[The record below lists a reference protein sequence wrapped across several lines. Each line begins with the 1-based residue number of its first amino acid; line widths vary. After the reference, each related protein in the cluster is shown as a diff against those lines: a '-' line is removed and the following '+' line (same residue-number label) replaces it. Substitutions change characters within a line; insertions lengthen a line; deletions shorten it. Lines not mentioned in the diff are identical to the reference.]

1 MTRIMTYNV
10 HRCVGTDGRLDV
22 GRVAE
27 VIARQAPDIVALQE
41 VDVGRARTG
50 GVDQAHELAR
60 RLEMSFHFNAALV
73 IEEERYGDAVLT
85 RLPERRVKAAALPG
99 HPGHRAFK
107 ALEPRGALWLAVE
120 VEGATVQ
127 VLNTH
132 LGLVPAEQTAQ
143 AAALAGP
150 EWLGHA
156 DCVGPTLL
164 VGDLN
169 AVIGSRAL
177 RRLTARLRDAR
188 GLVRGQNE
196 EGLRGVGALGGWP
209 TFPSR
214 MPLIAID
221 HILVGGGIAVQ
232 RLAVPRDRLMAVA
245 SDHAPLVMDFTV
257 SGAAAA

>member
-60 RLEMSFHFNAALV
+60 RLDMAFHFNAALV

-85 RLPERRVKAAALPG
+85 RLPERRVKAGALPG
-99 HPGHRAFK
+99 HPGHRAFR
-107 ALEPRGALWLAVE
+107 ALEPRGALWLAIE
-120 VEGATVQ
+120 VDGAEVQ

-132 LGLVPAEQTAQ
+132 LGLVPAEQAAQ

-150 EWLGHA
+150 EWLGHP
-156 DCVGPTLL
+156 DCRAPTIL

-169 AVIGSRAL
+169 AVVGSRAL
-177 RRLTARLRDAR
+177 RRLMARMQDARRLARDA
-188 GLVRGQNE
+188 GGADDD
-196 EGLRGVGALGGWP
+196 VGRLA

-214 MPLIAID
+214 MPLVAID
-221 HILVGGGIAVQ
+221 HILISAGIAVG
-232 RLAVPRDRLMAVA
+232 RMSAPRDRLTAVA
-245 SDHAPLVMDFTV
+245 SDHAPLVMDFDV
-257 SGAAAA
+257 ASAS

>member
-60 RLEMSFHFNAALV
+60 RLEMAFQFNAALV

-85 RLPERRVKAAALPG
+85 RLPERRVKAGALPG

-107 ALEPRGALWLAVE
+107 ALEPRGALWLAVDVGGTE
-120 VEGATVQ
+120 VQ

-132 LGLVPAEQTAQ
+132 LGLVPAEQAAQ

-156 DCVGPTLL
+156 DCRAPTIL

-169 AVIGSRAL
+169 AVVGSRAL
-177 RRLTARLRDAR
+177 RRLTARMRDAR
-188 GLVRGQNE
+188 GLARGA
-196 EGLRGVGALGGWP
+196 GASGGGALA

-214 MPLIAID
+214 MPLVAID
-221 HILVGGGIAVQ
+221 HILVSTGVSVQ
-232 RLAVPRDRLMAVA
+232 RMAVPRDRLTAVA
-245 SDHAPLVMDFTV
+245 SDHAPLVMDFEV
-257 SGAAAA
+257 AA

>member
-41 VDVGRARTG
+41 VDVGRARTR

-60 RLEMSFHFNAALV
+60 RLDMAFHFNAALV

-85 RLPERRVKAAALPG
+85 RLPERRIKSGPLPG
-99 HPGHRAFK
+99 HPGHRAFR
-107 ALEPRGALWLAVE
+107 ALEPRGALWLAIE
-120 VEGATVQ
+120 VDGAEVQ
-127 VLNTH
+127 VVNTH
-132 LGLVPAEQTAQ
+132 LGLVPAEQAAQ

-150 EWLGHA
+150 DWLGHA
-156 DCVGPTLL
+156 DCRTPAML

-169 AVIGSRAL
+169 AIVGSRAL
-177 RRLTARLRDAR
+177 RRLMARLHDAR
-188 GLVRGQNE
+188 WLARRQRPSGFL
-196 EGLRGVGALGGWP
+196 A

-214 MPLIAID
+214 MPLVAID
-221 HILVGGGIAVQ
+221 HILVSHGISVQ
-232 RLAVPRDRLMAVA
+232 AMSVPRDALTAVA
-245 SDHAPLVMDFTV
+245 SDHAPLVMDF
-257 SGAAAA
+257 SAPAAA

>member
-50 GVDQAHELAR
+50 GVDQAHELAH
-60 RLEMSFHFNAALV
+60 RLEMAFHFHAALV

-85 RLPERRVKAAALPG
+85 RLPERRIKAGALPG
-99 HPGHRAFK
+99 HPGHRAFR
-107 ALEPRGALWLAVE
+107 ALEPRGALWLAIEVGGVE
-120 VEGATVQ
+120 VQ

-132 LGLVPAEQTAQ
+132 LGLVPAEQAAQ

-156 DCVGPTLL
+156 DCRAPTIL

-169 AVIGSRAL
+169 AVVGSRAL
-177 RRLTARLRDAR
+177 RRLMARMRDAR
-188 GLVRGQNE
+188 WLARDANLAGRGIGGL
-196 EGLRGVGALGGWP
+196 A

-214 MPLIAID
+214 MPLVAID
-221 HILVGGGIAVQ
+221 HILISAGVNVQ
-232 RLAVPRDRLMAVA
+232 RMAAPRDRLTAVA
-245 SDHAPLVMDFTV
+245 SDHAPLVMDFEV
-257 SGAAAA
+257 APLV